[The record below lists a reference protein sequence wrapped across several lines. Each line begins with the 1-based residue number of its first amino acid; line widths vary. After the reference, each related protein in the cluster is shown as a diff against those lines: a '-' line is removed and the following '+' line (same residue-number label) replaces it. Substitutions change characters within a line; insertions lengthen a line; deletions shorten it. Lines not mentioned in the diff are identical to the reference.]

1 MQSMTMIVNLQ
12 CSEGLNRV
20 KVSEGIVCVLSVD
33 HHVEGRGTACLYLTG
48 QRAIAAGPHGNH

>member
-1 MQSMTMIVNLQ
+1 MTMIVNLQ